1 MNLLEKRNTNATT
14 VVVPKGTNYRTAQH
28 IAENARPVA
37 KRDNFASV
45 CLSKR
50 SDDVEA
56 VTSELDF
63 DSDSLD
69 DEYAFSIEEV
79 GMIKEKGTQLIATLS
94 FTDEN
99 TNFSTEIDCH

>member
-45 CLSKR
+45 CSSKR

-56 VTSELDF
+56 VTSELDY

-69 DEYAFSIEEV
+69 DETHSASRKL
-79 GMIKEKGTQLIATLS
+79 G
-94 FTDEN
+94 
-99 TNFSTEIDCH
+99 